1 MKKIYYSILT
11 TTLTSSIMADTTQ
24 PKDHLVFEGDASK
37 PGKAKHVVL
46 LAGDEEYRS
55 EEAMPML
62 AQILAKQ
69 GFKCTVLFSMDKEN
83 KFVSPNNHKSLSNP
97 TALDS
102 ADAILMSLRFRNW
115 PEETFDKFSAAF
127 ERGTPISAL
136 RTSTHAFK
144 TPKKSPYSK
153 YDWRSK
159 VKGWEGG
166 FGRQVLGESWV
177 SHWGAHAKQG
187 VNTYTIAENKDHS
200 ILNGVEKIF
209 VRSDLYEAKP
219 LQPSTI
225 LLEGQ
230 ITENLNPDSKEL
242 TEHKKGSVRQACA
255 WTREF
260 KHENGNVS
268 KIFTTTM
275 GSSEDLNDEN
285 LRRLVINS
293 LYYGLDLEVPEKA
306 NVDFVSKYIPTFY
319 GTKDFPEGD
328 PRRKP
333 VPNMTP
339 ADYIEFETPHK

>member
-1 MKKIYYSILT
+1 MKKFHYSLIAA
-11 TTLTSSIMADTTQ
+11 TLTGSLVAEPTQ

-37 PGKAKHVVL
+37 PGKAKHIVL

-69 GFKCTVLFSMDKEN
+69 GFKCTVLFSMDKDN
-83 KFVSPNNHKSLSNP
+83 KFTSPNNQKSLSNP
-97 TALDS
+97 KALDS

-115 PEETFDKFSAAF
+115 SEETFDTFSAAF

-144 TPKKSPYSK
+144 VPEDAAYFK
-153 YDWRSK
+153 YDWKSNAE
-159 VKGWEGG
+159 GWEGG

-177 SHWGAHAKQG
+177 SHWGRHAKQG
-187 VNTYTIAENKDHS
+187 VNTYPIAENKDHS
-200 ILNGVEKIF
+200 ILNSVDKIF
-209 VRSDLYEAKP
+209 VKSDLYEAKP

-242 TEHKKGSVRQACA
+242 TEDKKGAVRQACA
-255 WTREF
+255 WTRKF
-260 KHENGNVS
+260 KHQNGNIS

-275 GSSEDLNDEN
+275 GSSEDLTDEN

-293 LYYGLDLEVPEKA
+293 VYYGLDLEVPKKA
-306 NVDFVSKYIPTFY
+306 NVDYISKYIPTFY
-319 GTKDFPEGD
+319 GTKDFDND
-328 PRRKP
+328 PRRKS

>member
-1 MKKIYYSILT
+1 MKKTHYSLLAA
-11 TTLTSSIMADTTQ
+11 TLTGSLMAEPTQ
-24 PKDHLVFEGDASK
+24 PQDHLVFQGDASK
-37 PGKAKHVVL
+37 PGKAKHIVL

-69 GFKCTVLFSMDKEN
+69 GFKCTVLFSMDKDN
-83 KFVSPNNHKSLSNP
+83 KFTSPKNQKSLSNP
-97 TALDS
+97 EALDS

-144 TPKKSPYSK
+144 VPKESAYHK

-159 VKGWEGG
+159 VEGWKGG

-187 VNTYTIAENKDHS
+187 MNTHPIAENKTHP
-200 ILNGVEKIF
+200 ILNGVDKIF

-230 ITENLNPDSKEL
+230 ITESLDRDSKEL
-242 TEHKKGSVRQACA
+242 TEDKKGAIRQACA
-255 WTREF
+255 WTREI
-260 KHENGNVS
+260 KHKNGNVS

-275 GSSEDLNDEN
+275 GSSEDLTDEN

-293 LYYGLDLEVPEKA
+293 IYHNLDLQVPEKA
-306 NVDFVSKYIPTFY
+306 NVDYISKYVPTFY
-319 GTKDFPEGD
+319 GTKDFGKDD
-328 PRRKP
+328 PRRLP